1 MKSWLSAVVCGL
13 FLNMALYFGVVHQ
26 HYDQV
31 RVGHRANCA
40 ACAWQ
45 LNAVTDAPCATPI
58 IFGCVWERPLE
69 VFDFH
74 PYSAPSFSFCP
85 SRAPPVTPA

>member
-26 HYDQV
+26 HYDQA
-31 RVGHRANCA
+31 RPGRCNNCA

-45 LNAVTDAPCATPI
+45 LNAVTDVPCATPI
-58 IFGCVWERPLE
+58 VFGCVLERPLE
-69 VFDFH
+69 IFDFH
-74 PYSAPSFSFCP
+74 SYSAPSFFFCP
-85 SRAPPVTPA
+85 SRAPPVASA